1 MRVVYEQGA
10 ASRTKRGAPE
20 LRDRPISCV
29 SCSPIRWSSSRV
41 KSEVG
46 EVGELCYITGSGLG
60 SASVEVTPG
69 DITSPDLLSGL
80 GAWVLVMCVGKGKKQ
95 MTEH

>member
-29 SCSPIRWSSSRV
+29 SCSPIRWSSSRA
-41 KSEVG
+41 KCAVG
-46 EVGELCYITGSGLG
+46 EVGESCYSTDGDVVNGLVDG
-60 SASVEVTPG
+60 AISAV
-69 DITSPDLLSGL
+69 TSPDLFSGL
-80 GAWVLVMCVGKGKKQ
+80 GAWMLVMCVGVVSR
-95 MTEH
+95 ER

>member
-29 SCSPIRWSSSRV
+29 SCSPIRWSSSRA
-41 KSEVG
+41 KSAVG
-46 EVGELCYITGSGLG
+46 EVGDARTS
-60 SASVEVTPG
+60 TDG
-69 DITSPDLLSGL
+69 DVANALADDAIRAGASPDLFSGL
-80 GAWVLVMCVGKGKKQ
+80 GAWVLVMCIGVVSR
-95 MTEH
+95 ER